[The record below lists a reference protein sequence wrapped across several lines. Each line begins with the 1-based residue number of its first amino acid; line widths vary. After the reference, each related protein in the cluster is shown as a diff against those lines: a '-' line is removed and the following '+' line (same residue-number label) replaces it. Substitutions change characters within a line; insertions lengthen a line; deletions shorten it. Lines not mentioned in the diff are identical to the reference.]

1 MPTIAYT
8 SSGPLIFVSMS
19 TPASFFPP
27 TTRSF
32 GHFTSDWTPYTSS
45 IPFRRALANKNWRSD
60 IRSTGILGLIIS
72 ENQRP
77 PLGDFQVRPDRPL
90 PCVWTSDTTTVDSAA
105 PFSARVFA
113 LVLVDEILLYLLI
126 FRPQPRVIGVGVP
139 VLGVIRQTWLENWVL
154 HRFSRS
160 GQPFLVLVVVG
171 WTIESDAGRAKFQG

>member
-1 MPTIAYT
+1 VAPVGNCSAVRFTLSPMPTIAYT

-105 PFSARVFA
+105 CFSARVFA
-113 LVLVDEILLYLLI
+113 LVLVDEILLYLMI

-139 VLGVIRQTWLENWVL
+139 VLGVRILL
-154 HRFSRS
+154 GGFGLS
-160 GQPFLVLVVVG
+160 GARRRYL
-171 WTIESDAGRAKFQG
+171 